1 MKLPVSSPFEDY
13 IKTLPA
19 GDRAALAEFFS
30 GFDSHC
36 ILAKAE
42 KRKLREDFEKAI
54 LYYVNSNLSL
64 GRALELL
71 DPANLGG
78 FYARPAVLW
87 FPLDDAAKIYPLSM
101 KPGSM
106 SVFRLSVYL
115 KEPVVPELLQM
126 ALDFAIRR
134 FPSFATTLKKG
145 FFWHYLDTAKRRFTV
160 SLESDIPCRP
170 LKVSQS
176 GSPAFRVL
184 YWDRRIS
191 VEFFHVLTD
200 GTGGMVFLKALT
212 GEYLRLKG
220 IDACVDKGP
229 WALGET
235 PSPEEFENAFARI
248 EQSSSSS
255 GFVERAALQMSGRLS
270 ENRPCRVFHF
280 RMDAAGLH
288 EAAKK
293 YRATVTVYLLAL
305 MFMAG
310 KAATDQLKGEQSI
323 QVPVN
328 MRKFYPSKTVRNF
341 SLYCGIRLPIE
352 KIGDMEAMTGEIS
365 RQLESKGSKEA
376 MNRMLT
382 GTERLVNSLRFV
394 PLAVKQPAARLI
406 YGFLGDKI
414 FTNTLSNMG
423 VVQLPDR
430 MAKEI
435 EAMDFVLGTAISNR
449 ASCSLVTVN
458 NTAMFSI
465 AKLTADPSF
474 EEKLYELLTRDGVE
488 VKVEGSEL
496 YES

>member
-1 MKLPVSSPFEDY
+1 
-13 IKTLPA
+13 
-19 GDRAALAEFFS
+19 
-30 GFDSHC
+30 
-36 ILAKAE
+36 
-42 KRKLREDFEKAI
+42 
-54 LYYVNSNLSL
+54 
-64 GRALELL
+64 
-71 DPANLGG
+71 
-78 FYARPAVLW
+78 
-87 FPLDDAAKIYPLSM
+87 
-101 KPGSM
+101 
-106 SVFRLSVYL
+106 
-115 KEPVVPELLQM
+115 
-126 ALDFAIRR
+126 
-134 FPSFATTLKKG
+134 
-145 FFWHYLDTAKRRFTV
+145 
-160 SLESDIPCRP
+160 
-170 LKVSQS
+170 
-176 GSPAFRVL
+176 
-184 YWDRRIS
+184 
-191 VEFFHVLTD
+191 
-200 GTGGMVFLKALT
+200 
-212 GEYLRLKG
+212 
-220 IDACVDKGP
+220 
-229 WALGET
+229 
-235 PSPEEFENAFARI
+235 
-248 EQSSSSS
+248 
-255 GFVERAALQMSGRLS
+255 
-270 ENRPCRVFHF
+270 
-280 RMDAAGLH
+280 
-288 EAAKK
+288 
-293 YRATVTVYLLAL
+293 

-382 GTERLVNSLRFV
+382 GTERLVNRLRFV

-423 VVQLPDR
+423 VVKLPDR

-474 EEKLYELLTRDGVE
+474 EEKLYELLNRDGVE